1 MTTTATTPRITS
13 ASRTWAADAPDVLLM
28 VRLSHGRRTEPRRT
42 DRLGRVFLR
51 ENEIG
56 GKVAPH
62 LEPAMTVL
70 DLGSGTGRIARWL
83 ADRMGIRPTLAD
95 VAEFGNR
102 VGRFPYVRLEDPLR
116 LPFPDRSFDAVLML
130 FVLHHIEAWEDQER
144 SVLEAARVTGR
155 RLVIIED
162 TPSSAVERR
171 LNVAWDWLLNL
182 RHGVPKPFTFRTV
195 EGWAS
200 VFRRSGLITRHVE
213 TYRPR
218 WPTLMTY
225 HHTLFVLER

>member
-1 MTTTATTPRITS
+1 MTTATTTPRITS
-13 ASRTWAADAPDVLLM
+13 TSRTWAADAPDVLLID
-28 VRLSHGRRTEPRRT
+28 RLSHAHRTEPRRR

-62 LEPAMTVL
+62 VAPGMTVL

-83 ADRMGIRPTLAD
+83 TDRVGIRPTLAD

-102 VGRFPYVRLEDPLR
+102 VGSFAYVRLEDPLR

-130 FVLHHIEAWEDQER
+130 FVLHHIEDWKDQER
-144 SVLEAARVTGR
+144 SVFEAARVTGR
-155 RLVIIED
+155 RLMIIED
-162 TPSSAVERR
+162 TPSSALERR

-195 EGWAS
+195 EGWRS
-200 VFRRSGLITRHVE
+200 VLRRSGLTIRHLE
-213 TYRPR
+213 TYRAR